1 MFPEDEYQL
10 EFFRAEGFVRKVC
23 ESCGGRF
30 WTRDASRRT
39 CGDPPCDPYSFIG
52 SPVFGEMELDS
63 MREHYLSFFEA
74 HGHTRV
80 PRYPVVARWRDDI
93 YLTIASIADF
103 QPFVTSGQV
112 PPPANPLTIS
122 QPCIRLDDLD
132 SVGRSGRHLTTFEMM
147 AHHVFNTKEHE
158 IYWKDRTV
166 ELCDELL
173 LGLGVDP
180 ESITYKESPWAGGGN
195 AGPSLEVLV
204 GGLELATLVFMN
216 LRLDPRGEYVIKGER
231 YSRMDNYIVDTGYG
245 LERFVWASKGS
256 PTIYDAVFPEIV
268 GELCDLAGVEH
279 DLQDPEYAD
288 IFARNARLA
297 GMIDLGEASLRDLRK
312 RIAESINTTPE
323 RLEQVMAPME
333 RIYAIADHTRCL
345 AYMLGDGIIPSNV
358 KAGYLARLVIRR
370 TLRMMRDLKLEIPL
384 SEIVGMQ
391 ISRLDYPD
399 WRDRMETISEILS
412 LEEQRYAETLEKGSR
427 LVSKIASHYSKRGNR
442 IPLSELV
449 SLYDTH
455 GIPPEIAK
463 ETAGALG
470 VDVELPDNFYSI
482 VASTHSRAEQR
493 EVEVRSPP
501 FERTERLFYYKPF
514 DQEFEATV
522 LGTFEGSVV
531 LDRTLF
537 YPEGGGQPADHGVL
551 ERDGQTFKVVDVQMI
566 DGVVL
571 HRVEPGGLSPG
582 DRVTGRIDMQRRM
595 AHARHHTATH
605 IINDSAKRVLG
616 RHVWQAGAQKS
627 EDRAR
632 LDISH
637 YRRISDEELKA
648 IELEANRRVMEM
660 IPVITEFMPR
670 EEAERLFGFQLYQ
683 GGVPPG
689 REIRVVRVGSD
700 IEACAGTHV
709 TNTGMIGPVKILR
722 TERVQD
728 GVERIEFAAGEAA
741 VHRIQE
747 RDDILAE
754 AASILRVPVEQL
766 PKTVSRFFE
775 EWKDQQKE
783 IERLKEEIA
792 RIRILT
798 LSSDALDVN
807 GVRIVARD
815 LGESDGE
822 TLIKAATMLSE
833 SDTVAILGGASGGSA
848 KIVVSVGRSGIERG
862 LNAAD
867 IVRAA
872 AKYIGGG
879 GGGKPDLAQGGGPN
893 AGGLRAAIDAGLSA
907 ARRALQG

>member
-10 EFFRAEGFVRKVC
+10 EFFRREGFVCKVC

-52 SPVFGEMELDS
+52 SPVFREMELDS

-173 LGLGVDP
+173 LGLGVNP

-216 LRLDPRGEYVIKGER
+216 LRLDPRGEYLIKGER

-256 PTIYDAVFPEIV
+256 PTIYDAVFPDV
-268 GELCDLAGVEH
+268 VKSLSDLVGVEH
-279 DLQDPEYAD
+279 DLQDPEYAE

-323 RLEQVMAPME
+323 RLERIMAPME

-370 TLRMMRDLKLEIPL
+370 TLRMMKDLKLEIPL
-384 SEIVGMQ
+384 SEIVEMQ
-391 ISRLDYPD
+391 ISKLDYDD
-399 WRDRMETISEILS
+399 WRERMEAISEILS
-412 LEEQRYAETLEKGSR
+412 LEEERYAETLEKGSR
-427 LVSKIASHYSKRGNR
+427 MVSKIASHYSKKGGR
-442 IPLSELV
+442 IPLTELV

-482 VASTHSRAEQR
+482 VASTHSRAEHT
-493 EVEVRSPP
+493 EVETRSPP
-501 FERTERLFYYKPF
+501 FEKTERLFYHRPF
-514 DQEFEATV
+514 DQEFDATV
-522 LGTFEGSVV
+522 LGIFEGCVV

-551 ERDGQTFKVVDVQMI
+551 VRGEQVFNVNDVQMI

-571 HRVEPGGLSPG
+571 HRVEPEGLSPG
-582 DRVTGRIDMQRRM
+582 DMVTGRIDMRRRM

-605 IINDSAKRVLG
+605 IINDSAKRILG

-637 YRRISDEELKA
+637 YRRISDVELKA

-660 IPVITEFMPR
+660 IPVVTEFMPR

-709 TNTGMIGPVKILR
+709 TNTGMIGPIKILR

-741 VHRIQE
+741 VQRIQE

-754 AASILRVPVEQL
+754 AASILRVPIEQL
-766 PKTVSRFFE
+766 PRTVFRFFE
-775 EWKDQQKE
+775 EWKDQQKD

-792 RIRILT
+792 RLRILT
-798 LSSDALDVN
+798 LSSEAVDVN

-815 LGESDGE
+815 MGESDGE
-822 TLIKAATMLSE
+822 TLLKAATMLSE
-833 SDTVAILGGASGGSA
+833 RDITAILGGASGGAA
-848 KIVVSVGRSGIERG
+848 KIVVSVGRSGLERG

-893 AGGLRAAIDAGLSA
+893 VGGLRAAIDAGMSA
-907 ARRALQG
+907 ARKALQG

>member
-10 EFFRAEGFVRKVC
+10 EFFRTEGFVRKVC
-23 ESCGGRF
+23 ESCGGSF

-52 SPVFGEMELDS
+52 SPVFREMELDS

-80 PRYPVVARWRDDI
+80 QRYPVVARWRDDI

-216 LRLDPRGEYVIKGER
+216 LRLDSSGEYVIKGER

-256 PTIYDAVFPEIV
+256 PTIYDAVFPDIV
-268 GELCDLAGVEH
+268 RELSDLAGVEH
-279 DLQDPEYAD
+279 DLHDPEYAE

-323 RLEQVMAPME
+323 RLERIMAPME

-370 TLRMMRDLKLEIPL
+370 TLRMMKDLKLEIPL
-384 SEIVGMQ
+384 SEIVEMQ
-391 ISRLDYPD
+391 ISKLDYDD
-399 WRDRMETISEILS
+399 WRERMETISEILS
-412 LEEQRYAETLEKGSR
+412 LEEERYAETLEKGSR
-427 LVSKIASHYSKRGNR
+427 MVSKIASHYSKKGGR
-442 IPLSELV
+442 IPLTELV

-455 GIPPEIAK
+455 GIPPEIAR

-493 EVEVRSPP
+493 EVETRSPP
-501 FERTERLFYYKPF
+501 FEKTERLFYYRPF
-514 DQEFEATV
+514 DQEFDATV
-522 LGTFEGSVV
+522 LGIFEGSVV

-537 YPEGGGQPADHGVL
+537 YPEGGGQPADRGVL
-551 ERDGQTFKVVDVQMI
+551 VRDGQVFNVNDVQMI

-571 HRVEPGGLSPG
+571 HRVEQEGLSPG
-582 DRVTGRIDMQRRM
+582 DRVTGRIDMRRRM

-605 IINDSAKRVLG
+605 IVNDSAKRVLG

-709 TNTGMIGPVKILR
+709 TNTGMIGPIKILR

-741 VHRIQE
+741 VQRIQE

-754 AASILRVPVEQL
+754 AASILRVPIEQL
-766 PKTVSRFFE
+766 PRTVFRFFE
-775 EWKDQQKE
+775 EWKDQQKV
-783 IERLKEEIA
+783 IEHLKEEIA
-792 RIRILT
+792 GIRILT
-798 LSSDALDVN
+798 LSSEAVDVN
-807 GVRIVARD
+807 GVSIVARD
-815 LGESDGE
+815 MGESDGE
-822 TLIKAATMLSE
+822 TLLKAATMLSE
-833 SDTVAILGGASGGSA
+833 RDITAILGGASGGAA
-848 KIVVSVGRSGIERG
+848 KIVVSVGRSGLERG

-893 AGGLRAAIDAGLSA
+893 VGGLRAAIDAGMSA
-907 ARRALQG
+907 ARKALQV